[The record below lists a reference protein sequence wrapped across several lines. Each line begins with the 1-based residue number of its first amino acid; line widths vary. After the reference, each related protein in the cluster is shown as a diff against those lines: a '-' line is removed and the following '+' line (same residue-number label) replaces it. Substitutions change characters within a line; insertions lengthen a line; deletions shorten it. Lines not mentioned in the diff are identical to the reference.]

1 MDDIDLSIIRQLSAN
16 SRISWADLGSA
27 VGITRQ
33 TAAERVQKLEQAGV
47 IKSYTIA
54 IDAEA
59 VGADLMAFVAVSVER
74 PEHSGRF
81 LEAVA
86 AIPEVM
92 ECHHVA
98 GEDSYLLKVRTDGTR
113 GLERLI
119 TDHLRRIPGVLRT
132 RTTIVLSTA
141 KETMTPPMPIDN
153 NGAGK

>member
-16 SRISWADLGSA
+16 SRISWADLGA
-27 VGITRQ
+27 TVGITRQ

-47 IKSYTIA
+47 IKNYTIA

-59 VGADLMAFVAVSVER
+59 VGADLLAFVAISLKL
-74 PEHSGRF
+74 PEHSDPF
-81 LEAVA
+81 MASVSA
-86 AIPEVM
+86 MPEVM

-119 TDHLRRIPGVLRT
+119 TDHLRHIPGVVRT
-132 RTTIVLSTA
+132 RTTIVLSSS
-141 KETMTPPMPIDN
+141 KETAVPPFPATIS
-153 NGAGK
+153 GK

>member
-1 MDDIDLSIIRQLSAN
+1 MDDIDLSILQQLSTN

-47 IKSYTIA
+47 IKGYTIS

-59 VGADLMAFVAVSVER
+59 LGADLLAFVAISLER
-74 PEHSGRF
+74 PDHSEPF
-81 LEAVA
+81 LAEVA
-86 AIPEVM
+86 AMSEVL

-98 GEDSYLLKVRTDGTR
+98 GEDSYMLKVRTAGTG

-119 TDHLRRIPGVLRT
+119 SHQLRRLPGVTRT
-132 RTTIVLSTA
+132 RTTIVLSSS
-141 KETMTPPMPIDN
+141 KETAIPPFPMAD
-153 NGAGK
+153 AGK